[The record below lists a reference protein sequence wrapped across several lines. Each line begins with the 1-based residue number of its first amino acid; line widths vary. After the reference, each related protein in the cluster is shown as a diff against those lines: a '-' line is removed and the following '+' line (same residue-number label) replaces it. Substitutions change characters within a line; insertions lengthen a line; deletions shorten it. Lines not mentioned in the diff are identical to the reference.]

1 MSIVPDEH
9 CEMQYIYDGPSGNG
23 SGMWTVAWHT
33 GGVTP
38 SALDDGFNDA
48 VETLV
53 ESQLSSNVGL
63 TSIRLV
69 FGTATPSEP
78 IVRDVPANIFGTAP
92 SGIPLN
98 SAYVVQKRTVQGGRR
113 NRGRCYLPGVVDA
126 SVDESGLLSVLAQ
139 ADLQS
144 AVDDWITQTEA
155 AWVAEGAT
163 EVYPCILHADGVG
176 APPVVEQFSV
186 SQRIGTQRRRL
197 TP

>member
-9 CEMQYIYDGPSGNG
+9 CEMQYIYDGPIGNG

-38 SALDDGFNDA
+38 STLDEGLVDA
-48 VETLV
+48 VAPLV
-53 ESQLSSNVGL
+53 TGQLSAGLFL

-78 IVRDVPANIFGTAP
+78 IVRDIPAGVFGVAN
-92 SGIPLN
+92 SGIPFN
-98 SAYVVQKRTVQGGRR
+98 SAYLVQKRTVQGGRR
-113 NRGRCYLPGVVDA
+113 NRGRLFLPGVVDSA
-126 SVDESGLLSVLAQ
+126 IGDNGVLTPSAQ
-139 ADLQS
+139 EDLQD
-144 AVDDWITQTEA
+144 AVDLWITETEA

-186 SQRIGTQRRRL
+186 SGKIGTQRRRL
-197 TP
+197 VP